1 MVTMHPALT
10 LTTLL
15 MLLPGLMTDKLK
27 VCP

>member
-15 MLLPGLMTDKLK
+15 MLLSTPRADKLK
-27 VCP
+27 VRP